1 MKAVDIREAETH
13 LSQLLQ
19 EVSEGEEIVIV
30 REGKPIARLLP
41 CIDPGKP
48 RRPGAWRGQVW
59 IADDF
64 DETPEEVID
73 MFEGLASP
81 TNPDQEHV

>member
-1 MKAVDIREAETH
+1 MKSVDIRKAETH

-30 REGKPIARLLP
+30 REGKPIARLVAYTEP
-41 CIDPGKP
+41 TGP
-48 RRPGAWRGQVW
+48 RTPGAWRGQVW
-59 IADDF
+59 MADDF
-64 DETPEEVID
+64 DDTTEEVID
-73 MFEGLASP
+73 MFEGSASP